1 MEEKNTTPIWKRIVS
16 ILLCVILIPV
26 IIINIVL
33 IFDGFN
39 NKNDMPSAFGYR
51 PMIVLSGSMSP
62 VFEAGDMILI
72 KDVENPAALQK
83 GDITCYLISGK
94 ATTHRI
100 IQVAEKDGQTAYV
113 TKGDYNNVEDRLAVM
128 PDQIQGTY
136 TGFRIPHLGDFLMF
150 VQTPQGILLFVGV
163 PFILYVLYDVFKR
176 RKDSSKKTAQ
186 LEAELAKLK
195 AEKELPTETQEVD
208 VDHS

>member
-1 MEEKNTTPIWKRIVS
+1 MEEKNTTPIWKKIVS

-72 KDVENPAALQK
+72 KDEMCIRDRLCSDEKCSSKIHSNRKKRYQGFRFSIETLDR
-83 GDITCYLISGK
+83 GSK
-94 ATTHRI
+94 ANICLACFCWLYCPFDYSVHRTHRR
-100 IQVAEKDGQTAYV
+100 YLH
-113 TKGDYNNVEDRLAVM
+113 DRRLDVYKR
-128 PDQIQGTY
+128 QHQHIWKKYGT
-136 TGFRIPHLGDFLMF
+136 
-150 VQTPQGILLFVGV
+150 
-163 PFILYVLYDVFKR
+163 
-176 RKDSSKKTAQ
+176 
-186 LEAELAKLK
+186 
-195 AEKELPTETQEVD
+195 
-208 VDHS
+208 